1 MKRLLLCASLSM
13 LILGT
18 AVAQRGGRGG
28 RGGGGSRGS
37 VRNSSNARN
46 RSGTRTTARRSSAGR
61 TNTARRQGYRAG
73 RRHGR
78 YHGWHDARRSWRR
91 WRTVTG
97 FFRLGVY
104 LAARPRVYTTVVVT
118 GTSYYYS
125 GGVYYVSSGSGY
137 VVVAPPPGAVVY
149 SVPTYTT
156 VVYSGTTEYLYVNG
170 TYYVP
175 TTKPAE
181 QPPPGSVATQSASS
195 ESQADS
201 EDPSD
206 IPMLD
211 NEDENYEVTAAP
223 VGATVPYLPEGA
235 DEKTVDGKRYFVFE
249 NTYYQPFAGDGETIY
264 MVVSD
269 PTTA

>member
-1 MKRLLLCASLSM
+1 M
-13 LILGT
+13 T
-18 AVAQRGGRGG
+18 
-28 RGGGGSRGS
+28 
-37 VRNSSNARN
+37 
-46 RSGTRTTARRSSAGR
+46 
-61 TNTARRQGYRAG
+61 
-73 RRHGR
+73 
-78 YHGWHDARRSWRR
+78 
-91 WRTVTG
+91 
-97 FFRLGVY
+97 
-104 LAARPRVYTTVVVT
+104 TTVVVT
-118 GTSYYYS
+118 GTTYYYS

-181 QPPPGSVATQSASS
+181 QPPPGSVTTQSASS
-195 ESQADS
+195 ESQSPTGSS

-206 IPMLD
+206 IPMLE
-211 NEDENYEVTAAP
+211 NEGDNYEVVASP

-235 DEKTVDGKRYFVFE
+235 DEETVDGKRYYVSDG
-249 NTYYQPFAGDGETIY
+249 TYYRPFAGDGETIY

-269 PTTA
+269 PTNA

>member
-1 MKRLLLCASLSM
+1 MRHLLILLSLSM
-13 LILGT
+13 LAAST
-18 AVAQRGGRGG
+18 ATAQP
-28 RGGGGSRGS
+28 RGGGGGASRGS
-37 VRNSSNARN
+37 VRHSSPATKN
-46 RSGTRTTARRSSAGR
+46 RSTARTTTRR

-73 RRHGR
+73 RH
-78 YHGWHDARRSWRR
+78 HGWHDARRSWRR

-97 FFRLGVY
+97 LFRLGVY
-104 LAARPRVYTTVVVT
+104 MATRPRVHTTVA

-156 VVYSGTTEYLYVNG
+156 VVYSGTDEYLYVNG

-181 QPPPGSVATQSASS
+181 QPPPDATTTQSTSS
-195 ESQADS
+195 ESQS

-206 IPMLD
+206 IPMLE
-211 NEDENYEVTAAP
+211 NEGENYEVVASPA
-223 VGATVPYLPEGA
+223 GATVPYLPEGA
-235 DEKTVDGKRYFVFE
+235 DEKTVDGKRYYVFDG
-249 NTYYQPFAGDGETIY
+249 TYYQPFAGDGETIY

-269 PTTA
+269 PTKA

>member
-1 MKRLLLCASLSM
+1 MRRFLIVLSLSM
-13 LILGT
+13 VVAST
-18 AVAQRGGRGG
+18 ATAQP
-28 RGGGGSRGS
+28 RGGGGRGRGS
-37 VRNSSNARN
+37 VRHSSAN
-46 RSGTRTTARRSSAGR
+46 RRSSSKRNVSR
-61 TNTARRQGYRAG
+61 TSTRRTSRARRQGYRAG
-73 RRHGR
+73 SRRGR

-91 WRTVTG
+91 WRAVTG

-104 LAARPRVYTTVVVT
+104 LATRPRVTTTVVVT
-118 GTSYYYS
+118 GTTYYYS

-181 QPPPGSVATQSASS
+181 QPPPGSVTSQSPAG
-195 ESQADS
+195 S

-211 NEDENYEVTAAP
+211 NEGENYEVVAPP
-223 VGATVPYLPEGA
+223 VGTTVPYLPEGA
-235 DEKTVDGKRYFVFE
+235 DEETVGGKRYFVSDG
-249 NTYYQPFAGDGETIY
+249 TYYRPFAGDGETIY

-269 PTTA
+269 PTNA